1 MAVLKNQ
8 DKVLAYSHLEK
19 SKGKHILIVATE
31 WNTEVVD
38 KQLEGAQKIAEDLGI
53 KTTVLYVPGAIEIP
67 YGVKVGVTKAAYDGV
82 ITFGAVIRG
91 GTPHFD
97 YVCAEASKGV
107 ATVSLNS
114 EKPVA
119 FGILTT
125 NSIEEAIERAGT
137 KAGNKGYDAAVTA
150 IEMANL
156 MKLF

>member
-97 YVCAEASKGV
+97 YVSKYVTEGV
-107 ATVSLNS
+107 LALNLNLDI
-114 EKPVA
+114 PVI
-119 FGILTT
+119 FGVLTLDT
-125 NSIEEAIERAGT
+125 IEQAWERLGGEHGHKGEEAMIT
-137 KAGNKGYDAAVTA
+137 AAKMT
-150 IEMANL
+150 IL
-156 MKLF
+156 

>member
-8 DKVLAYSHLEK
+8 NKVLAYSHLEK

-38 KQLEGAQKIAEDLGI
+38 KQLEGAQKIAEGLGI

-97 YVCAEASKGV
+97 YVSKYVTEGV
-107 ATVSLNS
+107 LALNLNLDI
-114 EKPVA
+114 PVI
-119 FGILTT
+119 FGVLTLDT
-125 NSIEEAIERAGT
+125 IEQAWERLGGEHGHKGEEAMIT
-137 KAGNKGYDAAVTA
+137 AAKMT
-150 IEMANL
+150 IL
-156 MKLF
+156 